1 MSALTPTK
9 QSSYTPAFGRLLIA
23 LIFVISGAG
32 KIAAPGMTLGY
43 IASAGLPLP
52 LIAYL
57 VAVGIELGGGM
68 LLVVGYQT
76 RIVAS
81 VMTIFTIAT
90 AVSFHHDFADQ
101 NQTIHFLKNVAMAG
115 GLLQVVAFGAG
126 AFSIDGRFGHALR
139 RASAQPLLNRV
150 CSLEEVQS

>member
-1 MSALTPTK
+1 MSTLTLSK
-9 QSSYTPAFGRLLIA
+9 QSSYIAASGRLLMA
-23 LIFVISGAG
+23 LIFLISGAG

-57 VAVGIELGGGM
+57 VAVGIELGGGI

-81 VMTIFTIAT
+81 VMTIFAIVT
-90 AVSFHHDFADQ
+90 ALSFHHDFADQ
-101 NQTIHFLKNVAMAG
+101 NQMIHFLKNVAMAG
-115 GLLQVVAFGAG
+115 GLLQIVAFGAG
-126 AFSIDGRFGHALR
+126 AFSIDSLEGTLKPVSA
-139 RASAQPLLNRV
+139 RASLNRV
-150 CSLEEVQS
+150 CSLEEV

>member
-1 MSALTPTK
+1 
-9 QSSYTPAFGRLLIA
+9 
-23 LIFVISGAG
+23 
-32 KIAAPGMTLGY
+32 MTLGY

-52 LIAYL
+52 LIGYL
-57 VAVGIELGGGM
+57 IAIGVELGGGM

-76 RIVAS
+76 RIVAI

-101 NQTIHFLKNVAMAG
+101 NQMIHFLKNVAMAG

-126 AFSIDGRFGHALR
+126 AFSIDGGLGHALR

>member
-1 MSALTPTK
+1 MSTLTLSK
-9 QSSYTPAFGRLLIA
+9 QSSYIAASGRLLMA
-23 LIFVISGAG
+23 LIFLISGAG

-57 VAVGIELGGGM
+57 VAVGIELGGGI

-81 VMTIFTIAT
+81 VMTIFAIVT
-90 AVSFHHDFADQ
+90 ALSFHHDHDFADQ
-101 NQTIHFLKNVAMAG
+101 NQMIHFLKNVAMAG
-115 GLLQVVAFGAG
+115 GLLQIVAFGAG
-126 AFSIDGRFGHALR
+126 AFSIDSLEGTLKPLSA
-139 RASAQPLLNRV
+139 RASLNRV
-150 CSLEEVQS
+150 CSLEEV